1 LIAGTAQ
8 IYRATTA
15 PVAKAEDKATD
26 KPEEDPVVASAFDKE
41 AKTADLV
48 QLLKELPPEQ
58 AAYYVAK
65 LEAAYKKRKLQFTG
79 YLVALVAWLVAML
92 LALGY
97 YGANEGFTGW
107 VFLVPFT
114 ILGLVLFA
122 FGRWAELV
130 GNSVGPPPE
139 SASQPAPAK
148 SKAKSKSKV

>member
-1 LIAGTAQ
+1 M
-8 IYRATTA
+8 
-15 PVAKAEDKATD
+15 AKAQDNKA
-26 KPEEDPVVASAFDKE
+26 EEDQLVASAFDKE

-65 LEAAYKKRKLQFTG
+65 LEAAYKKRKLQLTG

-107 VFLVPFT
+107 VFLVPFA
-114 ILGLVLFA
+114 ILGLILFA

-139 SASQPAPAK
+139 PTSQPAPTPK
-148 SKAKSKSKV
+148 RKSKSKV